1 MLENVFVQVP
11 TNLNFCTIK
20 KYLRKSPL
28 PKEKKL
34 NLQPLFLAQTHLVMY
49 TKKIRF
55 LLLATAFLFAVL
67 GLHAQQPCSLS
78 VNVTPQAPVLD
89 CQTPSVQVQ
98 AAVTPPGNYT
108 YSWFGPTQL
117 PNIPNPTITIPGT
130 YAVFVFDSIQCWGGD
145 TIVVTQDGSV
155 PVVTITP
162 SSPNCD
168 GNTTLTA
175 IASVQGGGTLSYLWS
190 NGASTQSIDVP
201 PSAPGTVTTYCVTVT
216 NSAGGCS
223 GASCFVVTSQ
233 GGPLI
238 AEIQYYDSPFCND
251 SLGMWVTAQGGVPPY
266 AYLWNTG
273 NTTQVVQDPPA
284 GTYMVTVTDARGC
297 TDVAAIVLEN
307 EPDECANLEG
317 YVYADWNTNC
327 TLEASDSDLS
337 NIVIRIANAAG
348 DEYFAHTDNDGF
360 YRVELVPGTYTA
372 TVITPYNNLWD
383 PCQATFSVSIA
394 PGQTVAQDFFLQPEA
409 ICPAMTVDI
418 SAPILRRC
426 FSGTYSVFYCN
437 QGTADAADAY
447 VEIQFDPFLN
457 ITSSSIP
464 GTHLGNNLYRFDL
477 GTVLFDHC
485 GSFHVN
491 FVVSCNATLGQ
502 THCTEAVIYPTGAC
516 EPANAQW
523 SGASLQ
529 IEADCDTDT
538 LDFAIKNV
546 GNGLSQPLEY
556 VIIEDAVMLMQAPP
570 PAITLA
576 PGEIH
581 HVRVPANGATWRL
594 EVEQEPFHPGQSM
607 PSQAVE
613 GCANGG
619 TFSTGF
625 VNQFPQDDNDP
636 WVDIDCRPN
645 VGSYD
650 PNDKQGFPT
659 GYGAARHIEP
669 GTDIEYL
676 IRFQNTGTD
685 TAFTVVV
692 RDELSEWLDPT
703 TIRPGASSHPYTF
716 AFYGDRNIKF
726 TFDDIL
732 LPDSNVNLAGSQGF
746 VKFRISQ
753 KPGVPLQTNI
763 LNSAAIYF
771 DFNEPVITNTTV
783 HRIGTNFVTV
793 SAWQPFRAGLDLR
806 IMPNPVAETALLEL
820 RGLDGLKE
828 WQVELRDVAG
838 KLVRTATATESQWRF
853 ERGNLPAGMYML
865 QVRAD
870 GQVLGSGKIMLR

>member
-1 MLENVFVQVP
+1 MPKNVFVRLR

-20 KYLRKSPL
+20 KYLRKSPS

-55 LLLATAFLFAVL
+55 LLLAAFLLVAL
-67 GLHAQQPCSLS
+67 GLNAQQPCSLS
-78 VNVTPQAPVLD
+78 VIVTPQNPVLS
-89 CQTPSVQVQ
+89 CQNPSVQLQ
-98 AAVTPPGNYT
+98 GTVTPSGNYQ
-108 YSWFGPTQL
+108 YSWSGPMQL
-117 PNIPNPTITIPGT
+117 PNIPNPTITMPGV
-130 YAVFVFDSIQCWGGD
+130 YALFVFDSVQCWAGD
-145 TIVVTQDGSV
+145 TIVVTQDGSM
-155 PVVTITP
+155 PVVSITP
-162 SSPNCD
+162 SSANCD

-175 IASVQGGGTLSYLWS
+175 NATVSGGGNPTYLWS
-190 NGASTQSIDVP
+190 NGSTTQSIDVQ

-223 GASCFVVTSQ
+223 GASCFVLASQ
-233 GGPLI
+233 GGPLV
-238 AEIQYYDSPFCND
+238 AEIQYFDSPFCND
-251 SLGMWVTAQGGVPPY
+251 SLGMWVTVQGGVPPF
-266 AYLWNTG
+266 AYSWNTG
-273 NTTQVVQDPPA
+273 STSNWINDPAA
-284 GTYMVTVTDARGC
+284 GTYVVTVTDSRGC
-297 TDVAAIVLEN
+297 TDAATIVLEN

-327 TLEASDSDLS
+327 TLESSDSDLS
-337 NIVIRIANAAG
+337 NIAIRIANAAG
-348 DEYFAHTDNDGF
+348 DEYFAYTDNDGF
-360 YRVELVPGTYTA
+360 FRVELVPGAYTA
-372 TVITPYNNLWD
+372 TVIPPANNLWD
-383 PCQATFSVSIA
+383 PCQATFSVNLA

-409 ICPAMTVDI
+409 ICPAMTVSI
-418 SAPILRRC
+418 STPILRRC
-426 FSGTYSVFYCN
+426 FSSTYSVFYCN
-437 QGTADAADAY
+437 QGTADATGAY
-447 VEIQFDPFLN
+447 IEIQFDPFLS

-464 GTHLGNNLYRFDL
+464 GTNLGNNLYRFDL
-477 GTVLFDHC
+477 GTVPFDEC
-485 GSFHVN
+485 GWFSVSFL
-491 FVVSCNATLGQ
+491 VSCNATLGQ

-523 SGASLQ
+523 SGASLL
-529 IEADCDTDT
+529 IEADCGTDT
-538 LDFAIKNV
+538 LEFIIRNI
-546 GNGLSQPLEY
+546 GTGTMSEPLEY

-570 PAITLA
+570 PAIILA
-576 PGEIH
+576 PGEPHTI
-581 HVRVPANGATWRL
+581 RVPANGATWR
-594 EVEQEPFHPGQSM
+594 VEAKQEPFHPGLSM
-607 PSQAVE
+607 PSQAIE

-619 TFSTGF
+619 QFSTGF
-625 VNQFPQDDNDP
+625 VNQFPLDDNDP

-685 TAFTVVV
+685 TAFTVVI
-692 RDELSEWLDPT
+692 RDELSEWLDPA

-746 VKFRISQ
+746 VQFRISQ
-753 KPGVPLQTNI
+753 KANVPLQTDI
-763 LNSAAIYF
+763 LNSAAIFF

-783 HRIGTNFVTV
+783 HRVGTNFVSV
-793 SAWQPFRAGLDLR
+793 STWNPFRAGLELR
-806 IMPNPVAETALLEL
+806 VLPNPVVESALLEL
-820 RGLDGLKE
+820 RGYDDLKN
-828 WQVELRDVAG
+828 WQVELRDITG
-838 KLVRTATATESQWRF
+838 KLVLSGNATGPQWRLV
-853 ERGNLPAGMYML
+853 RGSLPAGMYLM

-870 GQVLGSGKIMLR
+870 GAVLGSGKVVLR